1 MARSHHISLCP
12 EVSYCESA
20 EWLTSGSLHCVER
33 CSVSSRVVGNRSL
46 PAVYTCPVVDGE
58 HLQHWPAGHSAS
70 GRPSVGGATM
80 GEDDQYPW
88 DWCTPAVTES
98 LEKEEE
104 EEDNEMGQMEPAP
117 LPGGRAAAGQGY
129 NSGYNPGTYS
139 RVQSSLAGEDCQG
152 ACTQNDWS
160 KKYKCDIAGSDPS
173 NFFCSP
179 PTANIPRRQLSSRNK
194 LWCIGNCE
202 RSRGNDYYECK

>member
-1 MARSHHISLCP
+1 
-12 EVSYCESA
+12 
-20 EWLTSGSLHCVER
+20 
-33 CSVSSRVVGNRSL
+33 
-46 PAVYTCPVVDGE
+46 
-58 HLQHWPAGHSAS
+58 
-70 GRPSVGGATM
+70 M

-98 LEKEEE
+98 LEKEDEE
-104 EEDNEMGQMEPAP
+104 ENNEMGQMEPAP

-139 RVQSSLAGEDCQG
+139 RVQSSLVGADCQG
-152 ACTQNDWS
+152 ACTENDWS
-160 KKYKCDIAGSDPS
+160 KKYKCNIAGNDPS